1 MKKFLL
7 SSAIAVTFALF
18 SACGDDSSSGPE
30 EIESSSSV
38 EAEDESSSSVEDES
52 SSSEDMEESSSSE
65 EEIESSSEE
74 ESSSSDVI
82 ASSSSAKQSSSSAV
96 SFPEGVKEPGYY
108 DCNIYNCVMTD
119 YLKSGIT
126 YGEILD
132 TRDNQVYKVV
142 TIGTQTWM
150 AQNLNYAPDAEYM
163 SGMGEYAWSGCYGE
177 GGYDYASESNLTD
190 AQVADNCS
198 KYGRLYTWEVAMNDA
213 SCAFDKVCKAPLNPT
228 TPVQGICPDGWHLP
242 SHGEFETLINYIDPS
257 FGYGHTDDASS
268 STAGQYL
275 KSQSGRYGSGNGYDT
290 YGFSALPA
298 GGRYNDGDFDYEGH
312 YAYFWSSS
320 EYSDYDAYNLNLYYN
335 LDRVELYWDYKNFAR
350 SVRCLKD

>member
-38 EAEDESSSSVEDES
+38 EDESSSSKRAKS
-52 SSSEDMEESSSSE
+52 SFSEDMEESSSSE

-142 TIGTQTWM
+142 TIGSQTWM
-150 AQNLNYAPDAEYM
+150 AQNLNYDYNKGTAKSY
-163 SGMGEYAWSGCYGE
+163 CYE
-177 GGYDYASESNLTD
+177 DK
-190 AQVADNCS
+190 ADSCA
-198 KYGRLYTWEVAMNDA
+198 KYGRLYLWSAAMDSAGVFSTSGKGCGYYGNSCSA
-213 SCAFDKVCKAPLNPT
+213 SGTIRGVCPE
-228 TPVQGICPDGWHLP
+228 GWHLP
-242 SHGEFETLINYIDPS
+242 SQYEYDVMINYIDNS
-257 FGYGHTDDASS
+257 YTKGQSGYRY
-268 STAGQYL
+268 STSAGQYL
-275 KSQSGRYGSGNGYDT
+275 KSQSGWSESGNGYDT

-298 GGRYNDGDFDYEGH
+298 GSRYRYGSFDNAGNG
-312 YAYFWSSS
+312 AYFWSSS
-320 EYSDYDAYNLNLYYN
+320 EDYSYLAYYMYLYYGYEPAFLTN
-335 LDRVELYWDYKNFAR
+335 DYKYYAF
-350 SVRCLKD
+350 SVRCVQN